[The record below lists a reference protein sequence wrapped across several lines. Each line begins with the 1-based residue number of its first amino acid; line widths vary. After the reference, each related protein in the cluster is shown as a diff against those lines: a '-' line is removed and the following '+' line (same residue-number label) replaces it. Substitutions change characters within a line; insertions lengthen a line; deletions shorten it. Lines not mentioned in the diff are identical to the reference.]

1 MDKQKIKSVPRLTTD
16 NPVDNFQTALNFTD
30 VSEDGW
36 VWLRQPEMALT
47 EYARQ
52 LVKGHGSSIDLN
64 CNDMEL
70 SESLTDHL
78 FDDPK
83 QSIDGLIAEHYTILW
98 AYATLREKLKWY
110 EDAGIPVIPNYGL
123 STIRRAINRYGTTP
137 QLQMAIKE
145 MSELTKAICNLQRAV
160 TFNYR
165 NGAKI
170 KVAHESVREEIA
182 DVYIMLAQLV
192 EIVGK
197 PEEVQQI
204 VLEKLEQPKATWT
217 AGRCKVS
224 KAVLLSIRPNWCKKI
239 ANLRKT
245 VEIRKT
251 APNLEVPFKCYIYC
265 TKAPKKLI
273 TIFRDGEESYD
284 GEIYHGKTKFITWDG
299 IGVPD
304 DIDSAMQMVI
314 GEFVCDD
321 IRRIG
326 PEYCVVKEDIESA
339 ISGSCLTVPQ
349 VKDYAGWKSGMSYAD
364 LKDLYGWHISD
375 LKIYDRPRPLSDFT
389 RLRATKFGYEP
400 VEIRRP
406 PQSWFYVEDAE
417 CTS

>member
-1 MDKQKIKSVPRLTTD
+1 M
-16 NPVDNFQTALNFTD
+16 
-30 VSEDGW
+30 
-36 VWLRQPEMALT
+36 
-47 EYARQ
+47 
-52 LVKGHGSSIDLN
+52 
-64 CNDMEL
+64 
-70 SESLTDHL
+70 
-78 FDDPK
+78 
-83 QSIDGLIAEHYTILW
+83 
-98 AYATLREKLKWY
+98 
-110 EDAGIPVIPNYGL
+110 
-123 STIRRAINRYGTTP
+123 
-137 QLQMAIKE
+137 
-145 MSELTKAICNLQRAV
+145 
-160 TFNYR
+160 
-165 NGAKI
+165 
-170 KVAHESVREEIA
+170 
-182 DVYIMLAQLV
+182 
-192 EIVGK
+192 
-197 PEEVQQI
+197 
-204 VLEKLEQPKATWT
+204 
-217 AGRCKVS
+217 S

-251 APNLEVPFKCYIYC
+251 APNLEVPFKCY
-265 TKAPKKLI
+265 
-273 TIFRDGEESYD
+273 
-284 GEIYHGKTKFITWDG
+284 YHGKTKFITWDG

-375 LKIYDRPRPLSDFT
+375 LKIYDCPRPLSDFT